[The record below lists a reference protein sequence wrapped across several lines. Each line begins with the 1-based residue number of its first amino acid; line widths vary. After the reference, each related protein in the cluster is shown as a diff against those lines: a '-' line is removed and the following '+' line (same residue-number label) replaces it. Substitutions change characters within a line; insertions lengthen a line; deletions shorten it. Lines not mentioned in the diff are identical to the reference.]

1 MLDVVEVGWEGES
14 EINSLTPTFSVSEV
28 TWVVW
33 GGAVIILWFVGGA
46 SCPPG
51 TALRWGDLG

>member
-33 GGAVIILWFVGGA
+33 GGQLSSCGLLGGL
-46 SCPPG
+46 P
-51 TALRWGDLG
+51 ALRELHFAGGT